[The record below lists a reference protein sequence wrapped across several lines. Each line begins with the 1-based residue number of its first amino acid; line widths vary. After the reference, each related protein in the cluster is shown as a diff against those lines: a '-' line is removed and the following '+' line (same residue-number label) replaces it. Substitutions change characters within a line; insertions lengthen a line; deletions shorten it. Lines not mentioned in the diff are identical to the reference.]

1 MQVRNQIEDLIKA
14 DRLEETLQYWVQQG
28 GVDNTLRSDLILQMS
43 RLTTASTERNRG
55 LIGFPEESR
64 VRNEVRFALL
74 SLLSK
79 WNPGGNRSQL
89 DLAIAALHIRPDN
102 AISALHLHNCDRS
115 KQSKSF
121 RRAFN
126 GRKGK
131 APFQFYFIAACPN
144 EMPTSFSK
152 RMIYEIVR
160 DHLDERH
167 DAISFPLQDDNED
180 RIRIEPLP
188 LGSDLDSSIKQLKK
202 YVAQR
207 FRFNNTQTFDTFIET
222 AVPKLHYRYISTV
235 FDISDSKWDGD
246 EGEISDYF
254 NWMINT
260 FHCPSTEVPTFIF
273 FIVVKSRGLQGD
285 EKLHTPRQK
294 TIIAELK
301 KLWQTYPERATLL
314 ADFPALDEQDF
325 EEWVSDT
332 HGLENPN
339 LARAITRALAAGFEF
354 GSPEDKL
361 YRADQK
367 FHMKDIEPLQAKI
380 FKSANR

>member
-1 MQVRNQIEDLIKA
+1 MPVRNQIEDLIKA
-14 DRLEETLQYWVQQG
+14 DRLEEALQYWIQQG
-28 GVDNTLRSDLILQMS
+28 GDNTLRNDLILQMS

-74 SLLSK
+74 SLLNN
-79 WNPGGNRSQL
+79 WNPGGNTSQL
-89 DLAIAALHIRPDN
+89 DQAIAALQIRPEN

-144 EMPTSFSK
+144 EMPASFSK

-167 DAISFPLQDDNED
+167 DAISFPMQDDDED

-188 LGSDLDSSIKQLKK
+188 LGSDLESSIKQLKK

-207 FRFNNTQTFDTFIET
+207 FRFSDTQTFDAFIET
-222 AVPKLHYRYISTV
+222 GVPKLPYQYVSAV
-235 FDISDSKWDGD
+235 FDIADNKWDGD

-254 NWMINT
+254 NWMMDT
-260 FHCPSTEVPTFIF
+260 FQCPSTEVPTFIF
-273 FIVVKSRGLQGD
+273 FIVVKSRGLKSEEG
-285 EKLHTPRQK
+285 LHTPRQK

-301 KLWQTYPERATLL
+301 KLCEAHPEQATLL
-314 ADFPALDEQDF
+314 VDFPALEEQDF
-325 EEWVSDT
+325 EAWVSDT
-332 HGLENPN
+332 HGVDNPN
-339 LARAITRALAAGFEF
+339 LARAVTRALAASFES
-354 GSPEDKL
+354 GSPEDQL
-361 YRADQK
+361 YRSEQK

-380 FKSANR
+380 FKLANR